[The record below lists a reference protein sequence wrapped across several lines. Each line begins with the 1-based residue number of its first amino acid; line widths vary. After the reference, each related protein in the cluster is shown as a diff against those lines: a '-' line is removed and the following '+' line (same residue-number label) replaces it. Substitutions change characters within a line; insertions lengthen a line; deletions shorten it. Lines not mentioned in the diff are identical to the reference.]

1 MAKSR
6 SVNPTVKVTY
16 IRTPDSELRIAQ
28 AIDILLLA
36 TAYLDEDCIV
46 RTDENENREN
56 DSPGSDHKGDFAGE
70 DR

>member
-28 AIDILLLA
+28 AIDILLA
-36 TAYLDEDCIV
+36 TAYPDEDCIV